1 MAGIYVHIPFCK
13 KRCSYCDFH
22 FSTTF
27 SKYRQDLISAICLE
41 LVLRKDELKSE
52 FIETIYFGGG
62 TPSLLTKEELASI
75 MSTIREHYQLTD
87 TPEITFEVNPEDAHE
102 ANLLT
107 WKKLGINRLSI
118 GLQSFQE
125 SDLSWM
131 NRSHT
136 LEQGTDAVRLAQK
149 LGFTNLSIDLIYGL
163 PGLSNEQWMEHLNR
177 AMSLNVQHISS
188 YCLTIEPKTALND
201 FVAKGKLIRP
211 TEDQQS
217 EQFELLVSTLAHA
230 GFEQYEISNFAKDQ
244 KYAKHNSAYWN
255 FSPYLGVGPSAHSFN
270 GQQRRWNVANNTN
283 YYQRVGKNQDW
294 FEVEKLTESEKW
306 NEYFLTGL
314 RTKWGILKKNI
325 QEMGGMNS
333 SELTLMDT
341 YFKDQWMFEADAS
354 FVLTEKGKLQADG
367 IASSFFR
374 LD

>member
-27 SKYRQDLISAICLE
+27 SSYREKLIAAICSE
-41 LVLRKDELKSE
+41 LVIRKSE
-52 FIETIYFGGG
+52 LHNALVETLYFGGG
-62 TPSLLTKEELASI
+62 TPSLLTKEELTFI
-75 MSTIREHYQLTD
+75 MSTIREHYQLAD
-87 TPEITFEVNPEDAHE
+87 TPEITFEVNPDDATTENLED
-102 ANLLT
+102 
-107 WKKLGINRLSI
+107 WKALGINRLSI

-125 SDLSWM
+125 ADLTWM
-131 NRSHT
+131 NRSHSIQ
-136 LEQGTDAVRLAQK
+136 QGETAVSLAQTQ
-149 LGFTNLSIDLIYGL
+149 GFDNISIDLIYGL
-163 PGLSNEQWMEHLNR
+163 PDLSNEQWVSHLKR
-177 AMSLNVQHISS
+177 ALKLNVQHISS

-201 FVAKGKLIRP
+201 FVAKGKLTRP

-217 EQFELLVSTLAHA
+217 EQFELLVSTLGSA

-255 FSPYLGVGPSAHSFN
+255 FSPYIGVGPSAHSFN
-270 GQQRRWNVANNTN
+270 GHQRRWNVANNTK
-283 YYQRVGKNQDW
+283 YYQHVGKNQDW
-294 FEVEKLTESEKW
+294 FELENLSESEKW

-325 QEMGGMNS
+325 QEMGGMSS

-341 YFKDQWMFEADAS
+341 YLKDEWMLEADAS

>member
-27 SKYRQDLISAICLE
+27 SSYRGKLIEAICLE
-41 LVLRKDELKSE
+41 LEMRKTELQEKSV
-52 FIETIYFGGG
+52 ETVYFGGG
-62 TPSLLTKEELASI
+62 TPSLLMKGELASI
-75 MSTIREHYQLTD
+75 MHAIRAHYQLVE
-87 TPEITFEVNPEDAHE
+87 TPEITFEVNPDDATIE
-102 ANLLT
+102 NLIA
-107 WKKLGINRLSI
+107 WKEQGINRLSI

-131 NRSHT
+131 NRSHST
-136 LEQGTDAVRLAQK
+136 QQGENAVRLAQVQ
-149 LGFTNLSIDLIYGL
+149 GFDNISIDLIYGL
-163 PGLSNEQWMEHLNR
+163 PELSNEQWLSHLQQALN
-177 AMSLNVQHISS
+177 LNVQHISS
-188 YCLTIEPKTALND
+188 YCLTIEPKTALNH
-201 FVAKGKLIRP
+201 FVAKGKLSRP

-217 EQFELLVSTLAHA
+217 EQFDLLVNTLGLA

-255 FSPYLGVGPSAHSFN
+255 FTPYIGVGPSAHSFD
-270 GQQRRWNVANNTN
+270 GVQRRWNVANNTK
-283 YYQRVGKNQDW
+283 YYQQMGKNQDW
-294 FEVEKLTESEKW
+294 YEVEILSASEKW

-314 RTKWGILKKNI
+314 RTKWGVVKRSIMELGGFNPTELKQLDNFL
-325 QEMGGMNS
+325 QN
-333 SELTLMDT
+333 ELMQQSDDR
-341 YFKDQWMFEADAS
+341 Y
-354 FVLTEKGKLQADG
+354 VLTEKGKLQADG

>member
-27 SKYRQDLISAICLE
+27 SSYREKLIAAICSE
-41 LVLRKDELKSE
+41 LAIRKSE
-52 FIETIYFGGG
+52 LQDALVETVYFGGG
-62 TPSLLTKEELASI
+62 TPSLLTKEELAAI
-75 MSTIREHYQLTD
+75 MSTIREHFELAD
-87 TPEITFEVNPEDAHE
+87 SPEITFEVNPDDATTE
-102 ANLLT
+102 NLAD
-107 WKKLGINRLSI
+107 WKALGINRLSI

-125 SDLSWM
+125 TDLTWM
-131 NRSHT
+131 NRSHST
-136 LEQGTDAVRLAQK
+136 EQGQMAVRLAQAT
-149 LGFTNLSIDLIYGL
+149 GFDNISIDLIYGL
-163 PGLSNEQWMEHLNR
+163 PELSNEQWVSHLNQ
-177 AMSLNVQHISS
+177 ALSLNVQHISS

-201 FVAKGKLIRP
+201 FVAKGKLTRP

-217 EQFELLVSTLAHA
+217 EQFELLVSTLALA

-270 GQQRRWNVANNTN
+270 GQQRRWNVANNTK
-283 YYQRVGKNQDW
+283 YYQHVGKNQDW
-294 FEVEKLTESEKW
+294 FELENLTESEKW

-325 QEMGGMNS
+325 QEMGGMSS
-333 SELTLMDT
+333 SELTLMDS
-341 YFKDQWMFEADAS
+341 YVKSEWMIEADAS

-374 LD
+374 VD

>member
-87 TPEITFEVNPEDAHE
+87 TQEITFEVNPEDAHE

-136 LEQGTDAVRLAQK
+136 LKQGTDAVRLSQK

-255 FSPYLGVGPSAHSFN
+255 FSPYLGVGPSAHSFD

-333 SELTLMDT
+333 SELPLMDT
-341 YFKDQWMFEADAS
+341 YLKNEWILEADAS

-374 LD
+374 VD

>member
-62 TPSLLTKEELASI
+62 TPSLLTKDELASI
-75 MSTIREHYQLTD
+75 MSTIREHYQLAD
-87 TPEITFEVNPEDAHE
+87 TTEITFEVNPEDAHE

-163 PGLSNEQWMEHLNR
+163 PGLSNVQWMEHLNR

-255 FSPYLGVGPSAHSFN
+255 FSPYLGVGPSAHSFD

-283 YYQRVGKNQDW
+283 YYQHVGKNQDW
-294 FEVEKLTESEKW
+294 FEVETLTESEKW

-325 QEMGGMNS
+325 QKMGGMNS
-333 SELTLMDT
+333 SELPLMDT
-341 YFKDQWMFEADAS
+341 YLKNEWILEADAS

-374 LD
+374 VD

>member
-27 SKYRQDLISAICLE
+27 SSYREKLIAAICSELE
-41 LVLRKDELKSE
+41 IRKTELHGSL
-52 FIETIYFGGG
+52 IETVYFGGG

-75 MSTIREHYQLTD
+75 MSTIRNHFQLAD
-87 TPEITFEVNPEDAHE
+87 NPEITFEVNPDDGTAE
-102 ANLLT
+102 NLAD
-107 WKKLGINRLSI
+107 WKELGINRLSI

-125 SDLSWM
+125 TDLAWM
-131 NRSHT
+131 NRSHST
-136 LEQGTDAVRLAQK
+136 QQGELAVRLAQEI
-149 LGFTNLSIDLIYGL
+149 GFNNISIDLIYGL
-163 PGLSNEQWMEHLNR
+163 PELSNEQWVAHLHH
-177 AMSLNVQHISS
+177 ALKLNVQHISS
-188 YCLTIEPKTALND
+188 YCLTIEAKTALNH
-201 FVAKGKLIRP
+201 FVETGKLSRP

-217 EQFELLVSTLAHA
+217 EQFDLLVSTLAHE

-255 FSPYLGVGPSAHSFN
+255 FSPYLGIGPSAHSFN
-270 GQQRRWNVANNTN
+270 GQQRRWNVANNSK
-283 YYQRVGKNQDW
+283 YYQQVGKNQDW
-294 FEVEKLTESEKW
+294 FELENLTESEKW

-314 RTKWGILKKNI
+314 RTKWGILKNNI
-325 QEMGGMNS
+325 QKMGGLNS
-333 SELTLMDT
+333 SELSLMDT
-341 YFKDQWMFEADAS
+341 YLKNDWILEANDY

>member
-27 SKYRQDLISAICLE
+27 SSYREKLIAAICSE
-41 LVLRKDELKSE
+41 LAIRKSE
-52 FIETIYFGGG
+52 LQDALVETVYFGGG
-62 TPSLLTKEELASI
+62 TPSLLTKEELAAI
-75 MSTIREHYQLTD
+75 MSTIREHFELAD
-87 TPEITFEVNPEDAHE
+87 SPEITFEVNPDDATTE
-102 ANLLT
+102 NLAD
-107 WKKLGINRLSI
+107 WKALGINRLSI

-125 SDLSWM
+125 TDLTWM
-131 NRSHT
+131 NRSHST
-136 LEQGTDAVRLAQK
+136 EQGQMAVRLAQAT
-149 LGFTNLSIDLIYGL
+149 GFDNISIDLIYGL
-163 PGLSNEQWMEHLNR
+163 PELSNEQWVSHLNQ
-177 AMSLNVQHISS
+177 ALSLNVQHISS

-217 EQFELLVSTLAHA
+217 EQFELLVSTLALA

-270 GQQRRWNVANNTN
+270 GQQRRWNVANNTK
-283 YYQRVGKNQDW
+283 YYQDVGKKQDW
-294 FEVEKLTESEKW
+294 FEVENLSESEKW

-325 QEMGGMNS
+325 QEMGGMSS
-333 SELTLMDT
+333 SELTLMDS
-341 YFKDQWMFEADAS
+341 YVKSEWMIEADAS

-374 LD
+374 VD

>member
-62 TPSLLTKEELASI
+62 TPSLLTKDELASI
-75 MSTIREHYQLTD
+75 MSTIREHYQLAD

-136 LEQGTDAVRLAQK
+136 LKQGTDAVRLSQK

-255 FSPYLGVGPSAHSFN
+255 FSPYLGVGPSAHSFD

-283 YYQRVGKNQDW
+283 YYQHVGKNQDW
-294 FEVEKLTESEKW
+294 FEVETLTESEKW

-325 QEMGGMNS
+325 QKMGGMNS
-333 SELTLMDT
+333 SELPLMDT
-341 YFKDQWMFEADAS
+341 YLKNEWILEADAS

-374 LD
+374 VD

>member
-27 SKYRQDLISAICLE
+27 SSYREKLIAAICSE
-41 LVLRKDELKSE
+41 LIIRKSE
-52 FIETIYFGGG
+52 LHDTLVETVYFGGG
-62 TPSLLTKEELASI
+62 TPSLLTKEELTFI
-75 MSTIREHYQLTD
+75 MSTIRDYFHLAD
-87 TPEITFEVNPEDAHE
+87 TPEITFEVNPDDATE
-102 ANLLT
+102 ENLIA
-107 WKKLGINRLSI
+107 WKALGINRLSI

-125 SDLSWM
+125 ADLTWM
-131 NRSHT
+131 NRSHSIQ
-136 LEQGTDAVRLAQK
+136 QGEMAVSLAQAQ
-149 LGFTNLSIDLIYGL
+149 GFDNISIDLIYGL
-163 PGLSNEQWMEHLNR
+163 PELSNEQWIAHLNK
-177 AMSLNVQHISS
+177 ALSLDVQHISS

-217 EQFELLVSTLAHA
+217 EQFELLVDTLADA

-255 FSPYLGVGPSAHSFN
+255 FSPYIGVGPSAHSFN
-270 GQQRRWNVANNTN
+270 GHQRRWNVANNTK
-283 YYQRVGKNQDW
+283 YYQHVGKNQDW
-294 FEVEKLTESEKW
+294 FELENLSESEKW

-325 QEMGGMNS
+325 QEMGGMSS

-341 YFKDQWMFEADAS
+341 YLKDEWMFEMDAS

>member
-41 LVLRKDELKSE
+41 LVLRKDELKAE

-87 TPEITFEVNPEDAHE
+87 TQEITFEVNPEDAHE
-102 ANLLT
+102 ANLLA
-107 WKKLGINRLSI
+107 WNKLGINRLSI

-270 GQQRRWNVANNTN
+270 GQQRRWNVANNTK
-283 YYQRVGKNQDW
+283 YYQHVGKNQDW
-294 FEVEKLTESEKW
+294 FEVETLTESEKW

-325 QEMGGMNS
+325 QEMGGMSS

-341 YFKDQWMFEADAS
+341 YLKDEWMLEADAS

>member
-27 SKYRQDLISAICLE
+27 SSYREKLIAAICSE
-41 LVLRKDELKSE
+41 LIIRKSE
-52 FIETIYFGGG
+52 LHDALVETVYFGGG
-62 TPSLLTKEELASI
+62 TPSLLTKEELAAI
-75 MSTIREHYQLTD
+75 MSTIREHFKLVD
-87 TPEITFEVNPEDAHE
+87 SPEMTFEVNPDDATTE
-102 ANLLT
+102 NLAD
-107 WKKLGINRLSI
+107 WKALGINRLSI

-125 SDLSWM
+125 TDLTWM
-131 NRSHT
+131 NRSHST
-136 LEQGTDAVRLAQK
+136 QQGQNAVRLAQAT
-149 LGFTNLSIDLIYGL
+149 GFDNISIDLIYGL
-163 PGLSNEQWMEHLNR
+163 PELSNDQWVSHLNQ
-177 AMSLNVQHISS
+177 ALSLNVQHISS

-201 FVAKGKLIRP
+201 FVAKGKLTRP

-217 EQFELLVSTLAHA
+217 EQFELLVRTLDLA

-270 GQQRRWNVANNTN
+270 GHQRRWNVANNTK
-283 YYQRVGKNQDW
+283 YYQHVGKNQDW
-294 FEVEKLTESEKW
+294 FELENLTESEKW

-314 RTKWGILKKNI
+314 RTKWGILKNNI
-325 QEMGGMNS
+325 QEMGGLNS

-341 YFKDQWMFEADAS
+341 YLKNDWILEANDY
-354 FVLTEKGKLQADG
+354 FVLTERGKLQADG

>member
-41 LVLRKDELKSE
+41 LVLRKDELNSE
-52 FIETIYFGGG
+52 SIETIYFGGG
-62 TPSLLTKEELASI
+62 TPSLLSIDELTQILACI
-75 MSTIREHYQLTD
+75 HENFQLSPA
-87 TPEITFEVNPEDAHE
+87 PEITFEVNPEDAHE
-102 ANLLT
+102 VNLLA

-149 LGFTNLSIDLIYGL
+149 LGFTNISIDLIYGL
-163 PGLSNEQWMEHLNR
+163 PGLSNEQWTEHLNR

-201 FVAKGKLIRP
+201 FVAKGKLTRP

-217 EQFELLVSTLAHA
+217 EQFELLVSTLGLA
-230 GFEQYEISNFAKDQ
+230 GFEQYEISNFAKDEM
-244 KYAKHNSAYWN
+244 YAKHNSAYWN

-270 GQQRRWNVANNTN
+270 GEERRWNVANNTK
-283 YYQRVGKNQDW
+283 YYQQVGKNENW
-294 FEVEKLTESEKW
+294 FEKEVLSLAAQW
-306 NEYFLTGL
+306 NECFLTGL
-314 RTKWGILKKNI
+314 RTKWGVTKEKVQKL
-325 QEMGGMNS
+325 GGFQTD
-333 SELTLMDT
+333 EHKQLAT
-341 YFKDQWMFEADAS
+341 YLANGMMLEEPSCFL
-354 FVLTEKGKLQADG
+354 LTEKGKLQADG
-367 IASSFFR
+367 ISSSFFR

>member
-27 SKYRQDLISAICLE
+27 SSYREKLIAAICSE
-41 LVLRKDELKSE
+41 LVIRKTELHDTLV
-52 FIETIYFGGG
+52 ETVYFGGG
-62 TPSLLTKEELASI
+62 TPSLLTKGELASI
-75 MSTIREHYQLTD
+75 MSTIREYFQLSA
-87 TPEITFEVNPEDAHE
+87 TPEITFEVNPDDATTE
-102 ANLLT
+102 NLAD
-107 WKKLGINRLSI
+107 WKEVGINRLSI

-125 SDLSWM
+125 SDLTWM
-131 NRSHT
+131 NRSHST
-136 LEQGTDAVRLAQK
+136 QQGQTAVRLAQAT
-149 LGFTNLSIDLIYGL
+149 GFDNISIDLIYGL
-163 PGLSNEQWMEHLNR
+163 PELSNEQWVAHLNQ
-177 AMSLNVQHISS
+177 ALNLNVQHISS

-201 FVAKGKLIRP
+201 FVAKGKLTRP

-217 EQFELLVSTLAHA
+217 EQFELLVSTLALA

-255 FSPYLGVGPSAHSFN
+255 FSPYVGVGPSAHSFN
-270 GQQRRWNVANNTN
+270 GQQRRWNVANNTK
-283 YYQRVGKNQDW
+283 YYQQVGKNQDW
-294 FEVEKLTESEKW
+294 FEVENLSASEKW

-314 RTKWGILKKNI
+314 RTKWGVLKRSIMELGGFNPTEMRQLERHLQNDLI
-325 QEMGGMNS
+325 QQNDDE
-333 SELTLMDT
+333 
-341 YFKDQWMFEADAS
+341 Y
-354 FVLTEKGKLQADG
+354 VLTEKGKLQADG

>member
-41 LVLRKDELKSE
+41 LVLRKDELNSE
-52 FIETIYFGGG
+52 SIETIYFGGG
-62 TPSLLTKEELASI
+62 TPSLLSIDELTQILACI
-75 MSTIREHYQLTD
+75 HENYQLS
-87 TPEITFEVNPEDAHE
+87 PAAEITFEVNPEDAHE
-102 ANLLT
+102 ANLLA
-107 WKKLGINRLSI
+107 WNKLGINRLSI
-118 GLQSFQE
+118 GLQSFQQ

-136 LEQGTDAVRLAQK
+136 LEQGTDAVRLAQN
-149 LGFTNLSIDLIYGL
+149 LGFTNISIDLIYGL
-163 PGLSNEQWMEHLNR
+163 PGLSNEQWTEHLNR

-201 FVAKGKLIRP
+201 FVAKGKLTRP

-230 GFEQYEISNFAKDQ
+230 GFEQYEISNFAKGQ

-270 GQQRRWNVANNTN
+270 GQQRRWNVANNTK
-283 YYQRVGKNQDW
+283 YYQQVGKNQDW
-294 FEVEKLTESEKW
+294 FEVETLTESEKW

-325 QEMGGMNS
+325 LEMGGMSS
-333 SELTLMDT
+333 SELTLMDS
-341 YFKDQWMFEADAS
+341 YVKSEWMIEADAS

-374 LD
+374 VD

>member
-325 QEMGGMNS
+325 QKMGGMNS
-333 SELTLMDT
+333 SELPLMDT
-341 YFKDQWMFEADAS
+341 YLKNEWILEADAS

-374 LD
+374 VD

>member
-27 SKYRQDLISAICLE
+27 SSYRGKLIEAICLE
-41 LVLRKDELKSE
+41 LEMRKAELND
-52 FIETIYFGGG
+52 IPVETVYFGGG
-62 TPSLLTKEELASI
+62 TPSLLMKGELASI
-75 MSTIREHYQLTD
+75 MHAIRAHYQLVE
-87 TPEITFEVNPEDAHE
+87 TPEITFEVNPDDATKE
-102 ANLLT
+102 NLIA
-107 WKKLGINRLSI
+107 WKEQGINRLSI

-131 NRSHT
+131 NRSHST
-136 LEQGTDAVRLAQK
+136 QQGENAVRLSQVQ
-149 LGFTNLSIDLIYGL
+149 GFDNISIDLIYGL
-163 PGLSNEQWMEHLNR
+163 PELSNEQWLSHLQQALN
-177 AMSLNVQHISS
+177 LNVQHISS
-188 YCLTIEPKTALND
+188 YCLTIEPKTALNH
-201 FVAKGKLIRP
+201 FVAKGKLSRP

-217 EQFELLVSTLAHA
+217 EQFDLLVSTLGLA

-255 FSPYLGVGPSAHSFN
+255 FTHYIGVGPSAHSFD
-270 GQQRRWNVANNTN
+270 GIQRRWNVANNTK
-283 YYQRVGKNQDW
+283 YYQQMGKNQDW
-294 FEVEKLTESEKW
+294 YEVEILSASEKW

-314 RTKWGILKKNI
+314 RTKWGVLKRSIL
-325 QEMGGMNS
+325 ELGGFNPT
-333 SELTLMDT
+333 ELKQLDSFLQNELMQQSDDR
-341 YFKDQWMFEADAS
+341 Y
-354 FVLTEKGKLQADG
+354 VLTEKGKLQADG

>member
-27 SKYRQDLISAICLE
+27 SSYREKLIGAICSELE
-41 LVLRKDELKSE
+41 IRKSE
-52 FIETIYFGGG
+52 LHGALIETVYFGGG
-62 TPSLLTKEELASI
+62 TPSLLTKEELTSI
-75 MSTIREHYQLTD
+75 MSTIRNQFQLSD
-87 TPEITFEVNPEDAHE
+87 NPEITFEVNPDDATAE
-102 ANLLT
+102 NLAD
-107 WKKLGINRLSI
+107 WKELGINRLSI

-125 SDLSWM
+125 TDLAWM
-131 NRSHT
+131 NRSHST
-136 LEQGTDAVRLAQK
+136 QQGEMAVRLAQAK
-149 LGFTNLSIDLIYGL
+149 GFNNISIDLIYGL
-163 PGLSNEQWMEHLNR
+163 PELSNEQWVAHLNQ
-177 AMSLNVQHISS
+177 ALKLNVQHISS
-188 YCLTIEPKTALND
+188 YCLTIEPKTALNH
-201 FVAKGKLIRP
+201 FVASGKLSRP

-217 EQFELLVSTLAHA
+217 EQFDLLVSTLAHE

-270 GQQRRWNVANNTN
+270 GHQRRWNVANNTK
-283 YYQRVGKNQDW
+283 YYQQVGKNQDW
-294 FEVEKLTESEKW
+294 FELENLTESEKW

-314 RTKWGILKKNI
+314 RTKWGILKNNI
-325 QEMGGMNS
+325 QEMGGLNP

-341 YFKDQWMFEADAS
+341 YLKNEWILEANEY

>member
-27 SKYRQDLISAICLE
+27 SSYREKLIAAICSE
-41 LVLRKDELKSE
+41 LAIRKSE
-52 FIETIYFGGG
+52 LQDALVETVYFGGG
-62 TPSLLTKEELASI
+62 TPSLLTKEELAAI
-75 MSTIREHYQLTD
+75 MSTIREHFELAD
-87 TPEITFEVNPEDAHE
+87 SPEITFEVNPDDATTE
-102 ANLLT
+102 NLAD
-107 WKKLGINRLSI
+107 WKALGINRLSI

-125 SDLSWM
+125 TDLTWM
-131 NRSHT
+131 NRSHST
-136 LEQGTDAVRLAQK
+136 EQGQMAVRLAQAT
-149 LGFTNLSIDLIYGL
+149 GFDNISIDLIYGL
-163 PGLSNEQWMEHLNR
+163 PELSNDQWVSHLNQ
-177 AMSLNVQHISS
+177 ALNLNVQHISS

-201 FVAKGKLIRP
+201 FVAKGKLTRP

-217 EQFELLVSTLAHA
+217 EQFELLVSTLALA

-270 GQQRRWNVANNTN
+270 GQQRRWNVANNAK
-283 YYQRVGKNQDW
+283 YYQQVGKNQDW
-294 FEVEKLTESEKW
+294 FEVENLSESEKW

-314 RTKWGILKKNI
+314 RTKWGILKRNI
-325 QEMGGMNS
+325 QEMGGMSS

-341 YFKDQWMFEADAS
+341 YLKNDWILEANDY
-354 FVLTEKGKLQADG
+354 FVLTERGKLQADG